1 MDRWINRIQCMY
13 VVQCHSA
20 TKETEVLPFAT
31 NVDGLGTYIDLGR
44 MIQTKRNKYNVV
56 MWNLKNKSN

>member
-1 MDRWINRIQCMY
+1 MY
-13 VVQCHSA
+13 VVQSHSA

-44 MIQTKRNKYNVV
+44 VIQTKRDKYSVV
-56 MWNLKNKSN
+56 MWNLKNKSK